1 MQHHS
6 VLAIEWHSTM
16 EFFSNLLSAL
26 GVWNRGMDII
36 GNLPVE
42 VAVMILQKLDP
53 VSLINAAKVS
63 SKWMSICRG
72 SARLRKS
79 ASQYLR
85 RRKRRI
91 LQEDVVKI
99 NRTEPS
105 AASTD
110 VRLRSDTFQSVFQQ
124 HLSRKTL
131 KGVPGLIKKHYG
143 FCNNCWQRTTCLSKK
158 TNSARVQMR
167 IW

>member
-1 MQHHS
+1 
-6 VLAIEWHSTM
+6 M

-26 GVWNRGMDII
+26 GVWNRGIDII

-53 VSLINAAKVS
+53 ITLINAAKVS
-63 SKWMSICRG
+63 SKWMAICKS

-79 ASQYLR
+79 ARQYLR

-91 LQEDVVKI
+91 LQEDVIKI
-99 NRTEPS
+99 NRFGTS
-105 AASTD
+105 ADSTR
-110 VRLRSDTFQSVFQQ
+110 VRIKNDTFQSVFQQ
-124 HLSRKTL
+124 HLSGKTL
-131 KGVPGLIKKHYG
+131 KGVPGLIKKHCG
-143 FCNNCWQRTTCLSKK
+143 FGNNCWHRTACSYKK

-167 IW
+167 I